1 MISKA
6 ILVGRVGSTPKVNG
20 KVVTFS
26 VATNKNWKDKDGN
39 KQERATW
46 HSIVSFGKLAEIC
59 ATYLKKGQLVYI
71 EGDIQDNNWEDSE
84 GNKRKSVEIVA
95 NSMQMLG
102 GKGDKPQEED
112 VPMGSA
118 DETVPF

>member
-1 MISKA
+1 MVSKA

-46 HSIVSFGKLAEIC
+46 HNIVSFGKLAEIC

-84 GNKRKSVEIVA
+84 GNKRKSVEIAA
-95 NSMQMLG
+95 NQMTMLG
-102 GKGDKPQEED
+102 SKGDKPQEED
-112 VPMGSA
+112 TS
-118 DETVPF
+118 DVPFN

>member
-20 KVVTFS
+20 QVVTFS

-46 HSIVSFGKLAEIC
+46 HNIVSFGKLAEIC

-84 GNKRKSVEIVA
+84 GNKRKSVEIAA
-95 NSMQMLG
+95 NQMTMLG
-102 GKGDKPQEED
+102 SKGDKPQEED
-112 VPMGSA
+112 DVPMGSA
-118 DETVPF
+118 SSVPF